1 MGTKSS
7 DTAYDIKEASNENL
21 TAKARGNYAKN
32 AERNMKTG
40 AHPIHKHFTS

>member
-40 AHPIHKHFTS
+40 AHPIHKHMSS

>member
-1 MGTKSS
+1 MGTKNS

-40 AHPIHKHFTS
+40 AHPLHKHWS

>member
-40 AHPIHKHFTS
+40 AHPLHKHWS